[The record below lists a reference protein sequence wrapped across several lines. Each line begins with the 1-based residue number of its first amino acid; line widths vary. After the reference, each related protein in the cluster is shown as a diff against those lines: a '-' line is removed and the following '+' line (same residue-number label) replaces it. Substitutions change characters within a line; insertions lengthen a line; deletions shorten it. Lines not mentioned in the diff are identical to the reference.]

1 MIRGICTVLG
11 IIIAYLLASNAV
23 TYNEYITLL
32 KQKDLKRF
40 TITHHSVNHYTTEKI
55 VTDVEIYAYK
65 IEYTDDK
72 NNSVICYDKENNV
85 VGMYKNVICF
95 GITY

>member
-1 MIRGICTVLG
+1 MIRGIIVVLLTISVYFLG
-11 IIIAYLLASNAV
+11 ITAT
-23 TYNEYITLL
+23 TYNEYTTLL
-32 KQKDLKRF
+32 RQKDLKLF
-40 TITHHSVNHYTTEKI
+40 TIPHHSVNHYTAEKI
-55 VTDVEIYAYK
+55 ITDAEIYAYK

-72 NNSVICYDKENNV
+72 NNSVVCYDKENNV